1 MTALSHD
8 TDNLFVTITA
18 RALNPDLTIVARA
31 NDDDSAAKLYRA
43 GANHVVSPQ
52 RIGGVRMASLLL
64 RPGVMSLLDI
74 MTRGGGVTL
83 SIEEITVVPGS
94 DLAGRTLGEA
104 GIARRTGALV
114 VAIRRPEGGA
124 AQPLLFNPQAADRV
138 EAGET
143 LIAMGE
149 EKQIDALRRLAATRE
164 RA

>member
-1 MTALSHD
+1 
-8 TDNLFVTITA
+8 
-18 RALNPDLTIVARA
+18 
-31 NDDDSAAKLYRA
+31 
-43 GANHVVSPQ
+43 
-52 RIGGVRMASLLL
+52 
-64 RPGVMSLLDI
+64 MSLLDI

-83 SIEEITVVPGS
+83 SIEEITVAPGS